1 MDTHDPT
8 PVIQL
13 DPRPHWK
20 SAGRP
25 QKGRRFLAVLPWCL
39 VMCLAAINWVVLNR
53 AQPRSEKPS
62 SAHAGTQG
70 SRVGPSS
77 ATHAASGKSL
87 GPLEPW
93 PDGQAA
99 IEVLGYTNVRA
110 FRWSGGTLSGWVDFD
125 GEEKP
130 RRESIELQDGLT
142 EDANPRRSGQIIVA
156 EREVAG
162 KKDVVE
168 CWVWARLE
176 TDFVLPDGK
185 NGHGSIPLR
194 HRGLCFSR
202 LESDGLESAKPPEE
216 SQELRLV
223 RDQNLTEVYTGSD
236 ASYWHAMP
244 SEIIQK
250 SLKPYLS
257 FEVTPSLE
265 SQEPAEPNVGADSR

>member
-1 MDTHDPT
+1 M

-62 SAHAGTQG
+62 LPHAGTQG
-70 SRVGPSS
+70 SPVGSSS
-77 ATHAASGKSL
+77 ATHPASGKSL

-142 EDANPRRSGQIIVA
+142 KDANPRRSGQIIVA
-156 EREVAG
+156 EREVAE

-176 TDFVLPDGK
+176 TDIVLPDGK
-185 NGHGSIPLR
+185 NAHGSITR
-194 HRGLCFSR
+194 THRGLCFLR
-202 LESDGLESAKPPEE
+202 LESNGLESAKPPEE

-223 RDQNLTEVYTGSD
+223 REQSRTQSYTGSG
-236 ASYWHAMP
+236 ASYWHATA
-244 SEIIQK
+244 SEIVQK

-257 FEVTPSLE
+257 FQVTPSLE